1 LEDFSGVSSI
11 PAPCA
16 DPSYIQNENSKTF
29 EEPAENKSSSFKG
42 PTLKIRELLLA
53 LSVPLIW
60 GFGFTFAKAG
70 MTEFP
75 PLLLMGMRFCIV
87 ALILVWFVP
96 CPRGHLRY
104 IFWVALISSTLQYGL
119 TFTGLSMIDAS
130 LAVIIVHLEVPF
142 GVLLA
147 VIILRERPGL
157 QRIVGMLLSFSGIV
171 LIAGQPSLDDQ
182 IFAIFLTGGGAMVWA
197 VGQLM
202 VKRLGTAVGSFSLV
216 AWVSVFSGP
225 QMILASYLIEDGQWL
240 AIQQASWIGWG
251 TVVYLAFVM
260 TILGYGIWYRVLS
273 RNPMSQVMPVLLLLP
288 VVTIVSSIL
297 LLGERPTPTVLAG
310 GVVVLAGVS
319 IIVFT
324 RDSFRWKRD
333 MA

>member
-1 LEDFSGVSSI
+1 
-11 PAPCA
+11 
-16 DPSYIQNENSKTF
+16 
-29 EEPAENKSSSFKG
+29 
-42 PTLKIRELLLA
+42 
-53 LSVPLIW
+53 
-60 GFGFTFAKAG
+60 

-87 ALILVWFVP
+87 AFALVWFVP
-96 CPRGHLRY
+96 CPRGYLRY

-157 QRIVGMLLSFSGIV
+157 QRIIGMLLAFSGIV
-171 LIAGQPSLDDQ
+171 LIAGQPSLKGQ
-182 IFAIFLTGGGAMVWA
+182 MFAIFLTGSGALVWA

-202 VKRLGTAVGSFSLV
+202 VKRLGSAVGSFSLV
-216 AWVSVFSGP
+216 AWMGVFSGP

-240 AIQQASWIGWG
+240 AIQQATWVVWG
-251 TVVYLAFVM
+251 TVAYLGIVM
-260 TILGYGIWYRVLS
+260 TALGYGIWYHVLS

-297 LLGERPTPTVLAG
+297 LLGERPAPAVLAG
-310 GVVVLAGVS
+310 GAVVLAGVA

-324 RDSFRWKRD
+324 RERVQSKQNIK
-333 MA
+333 

>member
-1 LEDFSGVSSI
+1 M
-11 PAPCA
+11 
-16 DPSYIQNENSKTF
+16 
-29 EEPAENKSSSFKG
+29 
-42 PTLKIRELLLA
+42 KIRDLLLA

-60 GFGFTFAKAG
+60 GLGFTFAKAG

-87 ALILVWFVP
+87 AFALVWFVP
-96 CPRGHLRY
+96 CPREHLRY

-130 LAVIIVHLEVPF
+130 LAVIVVHLEVPF

-157 QRIVGMLLSFSGIV
+157 QRIIGMLLSFSGIV

-182 IFAIFLTGGGAMVWA
+182 MFAIFLTGSGALVWA
-197 VGQLM
+197 IGQLM
-202 VKRLGTAVGSFSLV
+202 IKRLGTAVGSFYLV

-240 AIQQASWIGWG
+240 AIQQASWVGWG
-251 TVVYLAFVM
+251 TVAYLGIVM
-260 TILGYGIWYRVLS
+260 TALGYGIWYRVLS

-297 LLGERPTPTVLAG
+297 LLGERPAPVVLTG
-310 GVVVLAGVS
+310 GAVVLAGVA

-324 RDSFRWKRD
+324 RDSVRWKQD
-333 MA
+333 LV